1 MTPRRVRQPRNV
13 TATRLLRYQLH
24 LRRDTTITSTARRT
38 HRIMISYQVSVE
50 CRCLGVDLM
59 GTQVGTSYSVS
70 LMIIYQVSVECRCRC
85 LGVECRCLGVTH
97 VS

>member
-38 HRIMISYQVSVE
+38 HRIMIIYQVSVE
-50 CRCLGVDLM
+50 CRCLGV
-59 GTQVGTSYSVS
+59 
-70 LMIIYQVSVECRCRC
+70 
-85 LGVECRCLGVTH
+85 TH
-97 VS
+97 VRQLIDTFTRLIKTFTRLIFI